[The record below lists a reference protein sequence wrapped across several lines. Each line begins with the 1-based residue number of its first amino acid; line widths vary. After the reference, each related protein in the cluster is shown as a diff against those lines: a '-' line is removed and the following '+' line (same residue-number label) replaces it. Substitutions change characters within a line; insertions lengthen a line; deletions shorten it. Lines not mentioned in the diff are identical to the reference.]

1 MTIRNRR
8 TMSDCRKT
16 IPRKKHGLLI
26 CVLFMISI
34 VTSCVSAKKNSVAPF
49 SDYLT
54 PLMYGA
60 VGDGEHDDT
69 EALRRALYESNKQ
82 GKVLYFP
89 SGNTFKI
96 TGTLNYYNG
105 DYQSYTLNMMGCIP
119 VKKGS
124 YTPTRFGGIEV
135 NNGVSLFKS
144 ATIRGSMERVCVT
157 GKRDLSVRFFDHCDC
172 KGLVINECNISNFG
186 VLFADTRVHAV
197 SQITQNTFLTLFYFS
212 KNEDTSSGFIDSTIS
227 LNYINGGKELDDN
240 ACFEWSY
247 YNGSIVSNNFIDY
260 YRTIYYPKATK
271 KQTFVGPL
279 IYSNQYQVFRY
290 FFAAGSDNLQ
300 SITFS
305 SNADAFNWNDPA
317 TLEKLQQYVPL
328 TYQGKDGNTYEMPPY
343 VGICHSAWNISIK
356 DAKIE
361 RNMGSL
367 VFIYSSLTEYEHNR
381 FEVSFVGNNPY
392 KKGQIK
398 YKKGDTKPFNNNG
411 KYPQNALKIDGIVE
425 TLDTLPNLSLGWS
438 ASCHGQIVE
447 VKGQRYKAENEYDGK
462 KWKAEWKRVDQI
474 VVN

>member
-1 MTIRNRR
+1 
-8 TMSDCRKT
+8 MSDCRKT

-69 EALRRALYESNKQ
+69 EALRRALYESNKK

-89 SGNTFKI
+89 SGYTFKVS
-96 TGTLNYYNG
+96 GTLNYYN
-105 DYQSYTLNMMGCIP
+105 DEYQSYTLNMMGCIP
-119 VKKGS
+119 IKKGS
-124 YTPTRFGGIEV
+124 YSPTKYGGIMV

-157 GKRDLSVRFFDHCDC
+157 GKRDLSVRFFDHCKC
-172 KGLVINECNISNFG
+172 KGLMINGCNISNFG
-186 VLFADTRVHAV
+186 VLFADTSVHTV
-197 SQITQNTFLTLFYFS
+197 SHITQNTFLTLFYFA

-227 LNYINGGKELDDN
+227 FNYINGGMEQNDN
-240 ACFEWSY
+240 SCFEWSY

-279 IYSNQYQVFRY
+279 SYSNQYQVFRY
-290 FFAAGSDNLQ
+290 FYAAGSDNLQ

-305 SNADAFNWNDPA
+305 STADSFNWNNPT
-317 TLEKLQQYVPL
+317 TLEKLQQFEPL
-328 TYQGKDGNTYEMPPY
+328 TYEGKDGKTYEIPPY
-343 VGICHSAWNISIK
+343 VAICHSAWKTSIK
-356 DAKIE
+356 EAKIE
-361 RNMGSL
+361 RNMRSL
-367 VFIYSSLTEYEHNR
+367 VYIHSGLTEYESNR

-392 KKGQIK
+392 KKGQIH
-398 YKKGDTKPFNNNG
+398 YMEGEAKPFYNNG
-411 KYPQNALKIDGIVE
+411 KYPQNKLSIEGIVE
-425 TLDTLPNLSLGWS
+425 ELDELPQLSMGWTS
-438 ASCHGQIVE
+438 SFHGRTVQ
-447 VKGQRYKAENEYDGK
+447 VKGQHYQAENVHDGK
-462 KWKAEWKRVDQI
+462 HWKAEWKRID
-474 VVN
+474 